1 MEKFDQRAYI
11 RDYNKENYARVSLL
25 IPPEVKA
32 DWQTRAKA
40 EGLSLTA
47 WLIKKTKEEINN
59 A

>member
-32 DWQTRAKA
+32 DWQKKAKA

-47 WLIKKTKEEINN
+47 WLIKKTKLEE

>member
-32 DWQTRAKA
+32 DWQAKAKA

-47 WLIKKTKEEINN
+47 WLIKKTKEE

>member
-32 DWQTRAKA
+32 GWQAKAKA

-47 WLIKKTKEEINN
+47 WLIKKTKEE